1 MMGKMQKTREEIE
14 NAVVTKTTG
23 NLLVLPKNHYLVKR
37 AAMSVERMARQA
49 ATACLQCRACTDLCP
64 RHLLGHNVQPH
75 MIMRTIW
82 RQKSITDPAEFER
95 ACGKLQQLRYL

>member
-37 AAMSVERMARQA
+37 AAMSVERMHVRRQQPVFSA
-49 ATACLQCRACTDLCP
+49 EP
-64 RHLLGHNVQPH
+64 VQICVRDICWDTMCSP
-75 MIMRTIW
+75 I
-82 RQKSITDPAEFER
+82 
-95 ACGKLQQLRYL
+95 